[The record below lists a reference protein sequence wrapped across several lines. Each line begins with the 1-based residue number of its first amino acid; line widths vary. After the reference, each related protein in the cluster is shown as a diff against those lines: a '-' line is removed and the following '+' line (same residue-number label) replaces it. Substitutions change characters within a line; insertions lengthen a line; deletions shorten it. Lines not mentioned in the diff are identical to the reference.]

1 MNLPAGTNL
10 VTTAAQLDDVVDEL
24 LDEPAYALDT
34 EFHRERSYYANVALL
49 QLAWPGGCALIDPLA
64 VDLEPFAEVLEG
76 PGLAVLHAS
85 TQDLE
90 VLLRA
95 CGAIP
100 SRLFDTQLAA
110 GFLGFSTPSLT
121 SLVERV
127 LDVHLPKASRL
138 TDWLRRPLSDD
149 QLTYAA
155 ADVLHLLDLTDA
167 LVKELDATGRLTW
180 AEEECELLRT
190 RGWGPPDPDNA
201 WLRIKEARTLR
212 GRSRGVAQAV
222 AAWRERRAAEL
233 DQPVRFVLSDLAI
246 VGIAGKPPKDLDGL
260 RAVRGLDERNARG
273 PVGQSLL
280 AAVEQGR
287 SLPDDAIRL
296 PKREEVDRDLRAAV
310 ALVSAWVT
318 QVSRLLRIDPSLL
331 ATRTDLAMFLSKDP
345 DARLASGWRKDL
357 LGDAIEELVGG
368 TYALAFDG
376 AGGLALERRSGETVT
391 IDLPVPAA
399 PWTSGG

>member
-1 MNLPAGTNL
+1 MSLPEGTDL
-10 VTTAAQLDDVVDEL
+10 VTTAAQLDDVIDEL
-24 LDEPAYALDT
+24 VEEPAYALDT

-49 QLAWPGGCALIDPLA
+49 QLAWPRRCALIDPLS
-64 VDLEPFAEVLEG
+64 VDLEPFGEVLEG

-95 CGAIP
+95 CGVIP

-110 GFLGFSTPSLT
+110 GFLGFSTPSLS

-149 QLTYAA
+149 QLSYAA
-155 ADVLHLLDLTDA
+155 ADVLHLLELTSA
-167 LVKELDATGRLTW
+167 LEQELEATGRLEW
-180 AEEECELLRT
+180 AQEECELLRT
-190 RGWGPPDPDNA
+190 RGWGPPDPENA
-201 WLRIKEARTLR
+201 WLRIKEARSLR

-233 DQPVRFVLSDLAI
+233 DQPVRFILSDLAI
-246 VGIAGKPPKDLDGL
+246 VGIAGKPPRDLEGL
-260 RAVRGLDERNARG
+260 RAIRGLDERNARG
-273 PVGQSLL
+273 KVGESLL
-280 AAVEQGR
+280 EAVQEGR

-296 PKREEVDRDLRAAV
+296 PKRDEVDRDLRAAV

-331 ATRTDLAMFLSKDP
+331 ATRTDLATFLARDA

-357 LGDAIEELVGG
+357 LGDAITELVGG

-399 PWTSGG
+399 PWTAGG

>member
-1 MNLPAGTNL
+1 MSLPEGTDL
-10 VTTAAQLDDVVDEL
+10 VTTADQLDGVIDEL

-34 EFHRERSYYANVALL
+34 EFHRERSYYAKVALL
-49 QLAWPGGCALIDPLA
+49 QLAWPGRCALIDPLA
-64 VDLEPFAEVLEG
+64 VDLEPFGEVLEG

-95 CGAIP
+95 CGVIP

-110 GFLGFSTPSLT
+110 GFLGFSTPSLS

-155 ADVLHLLDLTDA
+155 ADVLHLLDLTAA
-167 LVKELDATGRLTW
+167 LEQELEATDRLEW
-180 AEEECELLRT
+180 AREECELLRT

-201 WLRIKEARTLR
+201 WLRIKEARSLR

-233 DQPVRFVLSDLAI
+233 DQPVRFILSDLAI
-246 VGIAGKPPKDLDGL
+246 VGIAGKPPRDLEDL
-260 RAVRGLDERNARG
+260 RAIRGLDERNARG
-273 PVGQSLL
+273 KVGESLL
-280 AAVEQGR
+280 DAVEEGR

-331 ATRTDLAMFLSKDP
+331 ATRTDLATFLARDA

-357 LGDAIEELVGG
+357 LGDAITELVGG

-399 PWTSGG
+399 PWTAGG

>member
-1 MNLPAGTNL
+1 
-10 VTTAAQLDDVVDEL
+10 VLD
-24 LDEPAYALDT
+24 
-34 EFHRERSYYANVALL
+34 
-49 QLAWPGGCALIDPLA
+49 
-64 VDLEPFAEVLEG
+64 G

-95 CGAIP
+95 CGTIP

-138 TDWLRRPLSDD
+138 TDWLRRPLSED

-167 LVKELDATGRLTW
+167 LRQELTATGRLEW

-190 RGWGPPDPDNA
+190 RGWGPPDPENA
-201 WLRIKEARTLR
+201 WLRIKETRTLR

-222 AAWRERRAAEL
+222 ASWRERRAAEL
-233 DQPVRFVLSDLAI
+233 DQPVRFILSDLAI
-246 VGIAGKPPKDLDGL
+246 VGIAGKPPKDLEQL
-260 RAVRGLDERNARG
+260 KAIRGLDDRNARG
-273 PVGQSLL
+273 KVGESLL
-280 AAVEQGR
+280 EAIEAGR
-287 SLPDDAIRL
+287 AMPEDAIRL
-296 PKREEVDRDLRAAV
+296 PRREEVDRDLKAAV

-318 QVSRLLRIDPSLL
+318 QVSRQLRIDPSLL
-331 ATRTDLAMFLSKDP
+331 ATRTDLATFLARDP
-345 DARLASGWRKDL
+345 EARLATGWRREL
-357 LGDAIEELVGG
+357 LGDAIEELVDG

-376 AGGLALERRSGETVT
+376 AGGLALERRSRQPVT

-399 PWTSGG
+399 AWTAGG

>member
-49 QLAWPGGCALIDPLA
+49 QLAWPGRCALIDPLA
-64 VDLEPFAEVLEG
+64 VDLEPFGEVLEG

-95 CGAIP
+95 CGVVP
-100 SRLFDTQLAA
+100 RRLFDTQLAA
-110 GFLGFSTPSLT
+110 GFLGFSTPSLS

-167 LVKELDATGRLTW
+167 LVKELDGTGRLVW

-212 GRSRGVAQAV
+212 GRSRGVAQTV

-233 DQPVRFVLSDLAI
+233 DQPVRFILSDLAI
-246 VGIAGKPPKDLDGL
+246 VGIAGKPPKDLEAL

-273 PVGQSLL
+273 AVGASLL
-280 AAVEQGR
+280 AAVEEGR

-331 ATRTDLAMFLSKDP
+331 ATRTDLATFLSKDP

>member
-1 MNLPAGTNL
+1 MTLPEGTDL
-10 VTTAAQLDDVVDEL
+10 VTTADGLLDVVEEL
-24 LDEPAYALDT
+24 ADEPAYALDT
-34 EFHRERSYYANVALL
+34 EFHRERTYYANVALL
-49 QLAWPGGCALIDPLA
+49 QLAWPGRCALVDPLA
-64 VDLEPFAEVLEG
+64 VDLAPFAKVLDG

-95 CGAIP
+95 CGTIP

-138 TDWLRRPLSDD
+138 TDWLRRPLSED

-155 ADVLHLLDLTDA
+155 ADVAHLLELTDA
-167 LVKELDATGRLTW
+167 LRRELDATGRLAW

-201 WLRIKEARTLR
+201 WLRIKEARTLK

-233 DQPVRFVLSDLAI
+233 DQPVRFVLSDLAV
-246 VGIAGKPPKDLDGL
+246 VGIAGRPPKDLEQL
-260 RAVRGLDERNARG
+260 KAIRGLDDRNARG
-273 PVGQSLL
+273 RVGESLL
-280 AAVEQGR
+280 AAVEAGR
-287 SLPDDAIRL
+287 SLPDSAVRL
-296 PKREEVDRDLRAAV
+296 AKREEVDRDLRAAV
-310 ALVSAWVT
+310 ALVSAWVA
-318 QVSRLLRIDPSLL
+318 QVSRDLRIDPSLL
-331 ATRTDLAMFLSKDP
+331 ATRTDLALFLARDP
-345 DARLASGWRKDL
+345 DARLGDGWRRAL
-357 LGDAIEELVGG
+357 LGNAVEELVGG
-368 TYALAFDG
+368 SYALAFDG
-376 AGGLALERRSGETVT
+376 AGGLALERRSGQTVT

-399 PWTSGG
+399 PWTAGG

>member
-1 MNLPAGTNL
+1 MSLPEGTDL
-10 VTTAAQLDDVVDEL
+10 VTTAAQLDDIIDEL
-24 LDEPAYALDT
+24 VEEPAYALDT

-49 QLAWPGGCALIDPLA
+49 QLAWPRRCALIDPLS
-64 VDLEPFAEVLEG
+64 VDLEPFGEVLEG

-95 CGAIP
+95 CGVIP

-110 GFLGFSTPSLT
+110 GFLGFSTPSLS

-149 QLTYAA
+149 QLSYAA
-155 ADVLHLLDLTDA
+155 ADVLHLLELTSA
-167 LVKELDATGRLTW
+167 LEQELEATGRLEW
-180 AEEECELLRT
+180 AQEECELLRT
-190 RGWGPPDPDNA
+190 RGWGPPDPENA
-201 WLRIKEARTLR
+201 WLRIKEARSLR

-233 DQPVRFVLSDLAI
+233 DQPVRFILSDLAI
-246 VGIAGKPPKDLDGL
+246 VGIAGKPPRDLEGL
-260 RAVRGLDERNARG
+260 RAIRGLDERNARG
-273 PVGQSLL
+273 KVGESLL
-280 AAVEQGR
+280 EAVQEGR

-296 PKREEVDRDLRAAV
+296 PKRDEVDRDLRAAV

-331 ATRTDLAMFLSKDP
+331 ATRTDLATFLARDA

-357 LGDAIEELVGG
+357 LGDAITELVGG

-399 PWTSGG
+399 PWTAGG

>member
-1 MNLPAGTNL
+1 MSLPEGTDL
-10 VTTAAQLDDVVDEL
+10 VTTADQLDGVIDEL

-34 EFHRERSYYANVALL
+34 EFHRERSYYAKVALL
-49 QLAWPGGCALIDPLA
+49 QLAWPGRCALIDPLA
-64 VDLEPFAEVLEG
+64 VDLEPFGEVLEG

-95 CGAIP
+95 CGVIP

-127 LDVHLPKASRL
+127 LDVQLPKASRL

-155 ADVLHLLDLTDA
+155 ADVLHLLDLTAA
-167 LVKELDATGRLTW
+167 LEQELEATDRLEW
-180 AEEECELLRT
+180 AREECELLRT

-201 WLRIKEARTLR
+201 WLRIKEARSLR

-233 DQPVRFVLSDLAI
+233 DQPVRFILSDLAI
-246 VGIAGKPPKDLDGL
+246 VGIAGKPPRDLEDL
-260 RAVRGLDERNARG
+260 RAIRGLDERNARG
-273 PVGQSLL
+273 KVGESLL
-280 AAVEQGR
+280 DAVEEGR

-331 ATRTDLAMFLSKDP
+331 ATRTDLATFLARDA

-357 LGDAIEELVGG
+357 LGDAITELVGG

-399 PWTSGG
+399 PWTAGG

>member
-1 MNLPAGTNL
+1 MSLPEGTDL
-10 VTTAAQLDDVVDEL
+10 VTTASQLDGVIDEL

-49 QLAWPGGCALIDPLA
+49 QLAWPGRCALIDPLA
-64 VDLEPFAEVLEG
+64 VDLEPFGEVLEG

-95 CGAIP
+95 CGVIP

-110 GFLGFSTPSLT
+110 GFLGFSTPSLS

-149 QLTYAA
+149 QLSYAA
-155 ADVLHLLDLTDA
+155 ADVLHLLPLTAA
-167 LVKELDATGRLTW
+167 LEHELEATGRLAW
-180 AEEECELLRT
+180 AQEECELLRT
-190 RGWGPPDPDNA
+190 RGWGPPDPDDA
-201 WLRIKEARTLR
+201 WLRIKEARSLR
-212 GRSRGVAQAV
+212 GKSRGVAQAV

-233 DQPVRFVLSDLAI
+233 DQPVRFILSDLAI
-246 VGIAGKPPKDLDGL
+246 VGIAGKPPRDVEGL
-260 RAVRGLDERNARG
+260 RAIRGLDERNARG
-273 PVGQSLL
+273 KVGESLL
-280 AAVEQGR
+280 DAVEDGR
-287 SLPDDAIRL
+287 SLPEDAIRL

-318 QVSRLLRIDPSLL
+318 QVSRLLRIDPALL
-331 ATRTDLAMFLSKDP
+331 ATRTDLATFLAHDA

-357 LGDAIEELVGG
+357 LGDAITELVGG

-399 PWTSGG
+399 PWTAGG

>member
-1 MNLPAGTNL
+1 VRLPEGTVL
-10 VTTAAQLDDVVDEL
+10 VTTAGQLDELIDEL

-49 QLAWPGGCALIDPLA
+49 QLAWPGRCALVDPLA
-64 VDLEPFAEVLEG
+64 VDLEPFGEVLEG

-90 VLLRA
+90 VLQRA
-95 CGAIP
+95 CGVVP

-127 LDVHLPKASRL
+127 LGEDLPKASRL
-138 TDWLRRPLSDD
+138 TDWLRRPLSGD
-149 QLTYAA
+149 QLAYAA
-155 ADVLHLLDLTDA
+155 SDVLHLLDLTAA
-167 LVKELDATGRLTW
+167 LRRELDATGRLAW

-190 RGWGPPDPDNA
+190 RGWGPPDPEHA
-201 WLRIKEARTLR
+201 WLRIKEARSLR

-222 AAWRERRAAEL
+222 AEWRERRAAEL
-233 DQPVRFVLSDLAI
+233 DQPVRFILSDLAI
-246 VGIAGKPPKDLDGL
+246 VGIAGKPPKDLDQL
-260 RAVRGLDERNARG
+260 KAIRGLDERNARG
-273 PVGQSLL
+273 RVGESLL
-280 AAVEQGR
+280 AAVDAGR
-287 SLPDDAIRL
+287 SMPEGSVHL
-296 PKREEVDRDLRAAV
+296 PKRDEVDRDLRAAV
-310 ALVSAWVT
+310 ALVSAWVA
-318 QVSRLLRIDPSLL
+318 QVSRELRIDPSLL
-331 ATRTDLAMFLSKDP
+331 ATRTDLATFLADDP
-345 DARLASGWRKDL
+345 EARLASGWRKDL
-357 LGDAIEELVGG
+357 LGDAIRQLVDG

-376 AGGLALERRSGETVT
+376 SGGLALERRSGETVT

>member
-1 MNLPAGTNL
+1 VNLPAGTNL

-49 QLAWPGGCALIDPLA
+49 QLAWPGRCALVDPLS
-64 VDLEPFAEVLEG
+64 VDLEPFGEILEG

-95 CGAIP
+95 CGVIP

-110 GFLGFSTPSLT
+110 GFLGFSTPSLS

-167 LVKELDATGRLTW
+167 LVKELDATGRLVW

-190 RGWGPPDPDNA
+190 RGWGPPDPDKA

-212 GRSRGVAQAV
+212 GRSRGVAQTV

-233 DQPVRFVLSDLAI
+233 DQPVRFILSDLAI
-246 VGIAGKPPKDLDGL
+246 VGIAGRPPKDLEAL
-260 RAVRGLDERNARG
+260 RAVRGLDDRNARG
-273 PVGQSLL
+273 PVGESLL
-280 AAVEQGR
+280 AAVEEGR
-287 SLPDDAIRL
+287 SLPDEAIRL

-331 ATRTDLAMFLSKDP
+331 ATRTDLATFLSKDP

-357 LGDAIEELVGG
+357 LGDAVEELVGG

-399 PWTSGG
+399 PWTSGS

>member
-49 QLAWPGGCALIDPLA
+49 QLAWPGRCALIDPLA
-64 VDLEPFAEVLEG
+64 VDLEPFGEVLEG

-95 CGAIP
+95 CGVVP
-100 SRLFDTQLAA
+100 RRLFDTQLAA
-110 GFLGFSTPSLT
+110 GFLGFSTPSLS

-167 LVKELDATGRLTW
+167 LVKELDGTGRLVW

-212 GRSRGVAQAV
+212 GRSRGVAQTV

-233 DQPVRFVLSDLAI
+233 DQPVRFILSDLAI
-246 VGIAGKPPKDLDGL
+246 VGIAGKPPKDLEAL

-273 PVGQSLL
+273 TVGASLL
-280 AAVEQGR
+280 AAVEEGR

-331 ATRTDLAMFLSKDP
+331 ATRTDLATFLSKDP

>member
-1 MNLPAGTNL
+1 MTLPDGTNL
-10 VTTAAQLDDVVDEL
+10 VTTAGALLDVVAEL
-24 LDEPAYALDT
+24 ADQPAYALDT

-49 QLAWPGGCALIDPLA
+49 QLAWPGRCALVDPLA
-64 VDLEPFAEVLEG
+64 VDLAPFATVLDG

-95 CGAIP
+95 CGTVP

-110 GFLGFSTPSLT
+110 GFLGFATPSLT

-138 TDWLRRPLSDD
+138 TDWLRRPLSED

-155 ADVLHLLDLTDA
+155 ADVLHLLELTDV
-167 LVKELDATGRLTW
+167 LRRELAATGRLEW

-190 RGWGPPDPDNA
+190 RGWGPPDPENA
-201 WLRIKEARTLR
+201 WLRIKETRSLK
-212 GRSRGVAQAV
+212 GRSRGVAQSV
-222 AAWRERRAAEL
+222 AAWRERRAAQL
-233 DQPVRFVLSDLAI
+233 DQPVRFILSDLAI
-246 VGIAGKPPKDLDGL
+246 VGIAGKPPKDLEQL
-260 RAVRGLDERNARG
+260 KAIRGLDERNARG
-273 PVGQSLL
+273 QIGESLL
-280 AAVEQGR
+280 AAIEAGR
-287 SLPDDAIRL
+287 ALPDGAIRL
-296 PKREEVDRDLRAAV
+296 PKRDEVDRDLRAAV

-318 QVSRLLRIDPSLL
+318 QVSRELRIDPSLL
-331 ATRTDLAMFLSKDP
+331 ATRTDLATFLARDP
-345 DARLASGWRKDL
+345 DARLATGWRKEL

-399 PWTSGG
+399 PWTAGG

>member
-1 MNLPAGTNL
+1 MSLPAGTNL
-10 VTTAAQLDDVVDEL
+10 VTTAAQLDDVIDEL

-34 EFHRERSYYANVALL
+34 EFHRERSYYANLALL
-49 QLAWPGGCALIDPLA
+49 QLAWPGRCALVDPLA
-64 VDLEPFAEVLEG
+64 VDLEPFGEVLEG

-90 VLLRA
+90 VLLRS
-95 CGAIP
+95 CGVVP

-110 GFLGFSTPSLT
+110 GFLGFSTPSLS

-138 TDWLRRPLSDD
+138 TDWLRRPLSED

-155 ADVLHLLDLTDA
+155 ADVAHLLELTDA
-167 LVKELDATGRLTW
+167 LVRELEVTGRLVW

-212 GRSRGVAQAV
+212 GRSRGVAQTV

-233 DQPVRFVLSDLAI
+233 DQPVRFILSDLAI
-246 VGIAGKPPKDLDGL
+246 VGIAGKPPKDVEDM
-260 RAVRGLDERNARG
+260 RAIRGLDERNARG
-273 PVGQSLL
+273 KVGESLL
-280 AAVEQGR
+280 GAVEEGR
-287 SLPDDAIRL
+287 TLAEDAIRL

-331 ATRTDLAMFLSKDP
+331 ATRTDLATFLSKDP

>member
-1 MNLPAGTNL
+1 MSLPGGTDL
-10 VTTAAQLDDVVDEL
+10 VTTADQLDGVIDEL

-34 EFHRERSYYANVALL
+34 EFHRERSYYAKVALL
-49 QLAWPGGCALIDPLA
+49 QLAWPGRCALIDPLA
-64 VDLEPFAEVLEG
+64 VDLEPFGEVLEG

-95 CGAIP
+95 CGVIP

-110 GFLGFSTPSLT
+110 GFLGFSTPSLS

-155 ADVLHLLDLTDA
+155 ADVLHLLDLTAA
-167 LVKELDATGRLTW
+167 LEQELEATDRLEW
-180 AEEECELLRT
+180 AREECELLRT

-201 WLRIKEARTLR
+201 WLRIKEARSLR

-233 DQPVRFVLSDLAI
+233 DQPVRFILSDLAI
-246 VGIAGKPPKDLDGL
+246 VGIAGKPPRDLEDL
-260 RAVRGLDERNARG
+260 RAIRGLDERNARG
-273 PVGQSLL
+273 KVGESLL
-280 AAVEQGR
+280 DAVEEGR

-331 ATRTDLAMFLSKDP
+331 ATRTDLATFLARDA

-357 LGDAIEELVGG
+357 LGDAITELVGG

-399 PWTSGG
+399 PWTAGG

>member
-49 QLAWPGGCALIDPLA
+49 QLAWPGRCALIDPLA
-64 VDLEPFAEVLEG
+64 VDLEPFGEVLEG

-95 CGAIP
+95 CGVVP

-110 GFLGFSTPSLT
+110 GFLGFSTPSLS

-167 LVKELDATGRLTW
+167 LVKELDGTGRLAW

-212 GRSRGVAQAV
+212 GRSRGVAQTV

-233 DQPVRFVLSDLAI
+233 DQPVRFILSDLAI
-246 VGIAGKPPKDLDGL
+246 VGIAGKPPKDLEAL

-273 PVGQSLL
+273 AVGASLL
-280 AAVEQGR
+280 AAVEEGR

-331 ATRTDLAMFLSKDP
+331 ATRTDLATFLSKDP

>member
-49 QLAWPGGCALIDPLA
+49 QLAWPGRCALVDPLA
-64 VDLEPFAEVLEG
+64 VDLEPFGEVLDG

-90 VLLRA
+90 VLQRS
-95 CGAIP
+95 CGVVP

-110 GFLGFSTPSLT
+110 GFLGFSTPSLS

-138 TDWLRRPLSDD
+138 TDWLRRPLSED

-155 ADVLHLLDLTDA
+155 ADVLHLLELTDA
-167 LVKELDATGRLTW
+167 LVHELEVTGRLVW

-201 WLRIKEARTLR
+201 WLRIKEARSLR
-212 GRSRGVAQAV
+212 GRSRGVAQTI

-233 DQPVRFVLSDLAI
+233 DQPVRFILSDLAI
-246 VGIAGKPPKDLDGL
+246 VGIAGKPPKDAEGL
-260 RAVRGLDERNARG
+260 RTIRGLDERNARG
-273 PVGQSLL
+273 KVGESLL
-280 AAVEQGR
+280 EAVEEGR
-287 SLPDDAIRL
+287 TLAEDAIRL
-296 PKREEVDRDLRAAV
+296 PKRDEVDRDLRAAV

-331 ATRTDLAMFLSKDP
+331 ATRTDLATFLSKDP

>member
-1 MNLPAGTNL
+1 MNLPEGTTF
-10 VTTAAQLDDVVDEL
+10 VTTAAQLDDVIDEL

-49 QLAWPGGCALIDPLA
+49 QLAWPGRCALIDPLA
-64 VDLEPFAEVLEG
+64 VDLEPFGEVLDG

-95 CGAIP
+95 CGVVP
-100 SRLFDTQLAA
+100 GRLFDTQLAA
-110 GFLGFSTPSLT
+110 GFLGFSTPSLS

-127 LDVHLPKASRL
+127 LAVNLPKASRL
-138 TDWLRRPLSDD
+138 TDWLRRPLSED

-155 ADVLHLLDLTDA
+155 ADVLHLLDLTAA
-167 LVKELDATGRLTW
+167 LRRELEASGRLSW

-190 RGWGPPDPDNA
+190 RGWGPPDPENA

-233 DQPVRFVLSDLAI
+233 DQPVRFILSDLAI
-246 VGIAGKPPKDLDGL
+246 VGIAGKPPKDLEGL
-260 RAVRGLDERNARG
+260 KGIRGLDERNARG
-273 PVGQSLL
+273 KVGESLL
-280 AAVEQGR
+280 DAVEVGR
-287 SLPDDAIRL
+287 SLPDEELRQ

-318 QVSRLLRIDPSLL
+318 QVSRSLRIDPSLL
-331 ATRTDLAMFLSKDP
+331 ATRTDLATFLSEDP
-345 DARLASGWRKDL
+345 DARLATGWRRDL
-357 LGDAIEELVGG
+357 LGNAIQELVGG
-368 TYALAFDG
+368 TFALAFDG

-391 IDLPVPAA
+391 IDLPVPDA

>member
-1 MNLPAGTNL
+1 MNLPEGTSF
-10 VTTAAQLDDVVDEL
+10 VTTAAGLDDVIDEL
-24 LDEPAYALDT
+24 IDEPAYALDT

-49 QLAWPGGCALIDPLA
+49 QLAWPGRCALIDPLA
-64 VDLEPFAEVLEG
+64 VDLEPFSEVLEG
-76 PGLAVLHAS
+76 PGLAILHAS

-90 VLLRA
+90 VLLRS
-95 CGAIP
+95 CGVVP

-110 GFLGFSTPSLT
+110 GFLGFATPSLS

-138 TDWLRRPLSDD
+138 TDWLRRPLSED

-155 ADVLHLLDLTDA
+155 ADVLHLLALTDA
-167 LVKELDATGRLTW
+167 LRHELDSTGRLEW

-190 RGWGPPDPDNA
+190 RGWGPPDPENA

-212 GRSRGVAQAV
+212 GKSRGVAQAV

-233 DQPVRFVLSDLAI
+233 DQPVRFMLSDLAI

-260 RAVRGLDERNARG
+260 RHIRGLDERNVRG
-273 PVGQSLL
+273 KVGESLL
-280 AAVEQGR
+280 AAVETGR
-287 SLPDDAIRL
+287 SMAEDAIQL

-331 ATRTDLAMFLSKDP
+331 ATRTDLATFLAGDP
-345 DARLASGWRKDL
+345 DARLATGWRKDL
-357 LGDAIEELVGG
+357 LGDAIQELVGG

-391 IDLPVPAA
+391 IDLPIPDA
-399 PWTSGG
+399 PWTSGS

>member
-1 MNLPAGTNL
+1 VNLPAGTNL

-49 QLAWPGGCALIDPLA
+49 QLAWPGRCALVDPLA
-64 VDLEPFAEVLEG
+64 VDLEPFGEVLDG

-90 VLLRA
+90 VLQRS
-95 CGAIP
+95 CGVVP

-110 GFLGFSTPSLT
+110 GFLGFSTPSLS

-138 TDWLRRPLSDD
+138 TDWLRRPLSED

-155 ADVLHLLDLTDA
+155 ADVLHLLELTDA
-167 LVKELDATGRLTW
+167 LVHELEVTGRLVW

-201 WLRIKEARTLR
+201 WLRIKEARSLR
-212 GRSRGVAQAV
+212 GRSRGVAQTI

-233 DQPVRFVLSDLAI
+233 DQPVRFILSDLAI
-246 VGIAGKPPKDLDGL
+246 VGIAGKPPKDAEGL
-260 RAVRGLDERNARG
+260 RTIRGLDERNARG
-273 PVGQSLL
+273 KVGESLL
-280 AAVEQGR
+280 EAVEEGR
-287 SLPDDAIRL
+287 TLAEDAIRL
-296 PKREEVDRDLRAAV
+296 PKRDEVDRDLRAAV

-331 ATRTDLAMFLSKDP
+331 ATRTDLATFLSKDP

>member
-1 MNLPAGTNL
+1 MSLPQGTEL
-10 VTTAAQLDDVVDEL
+10 VTTAAQLDDVIDEL

-49 QLAWPGGCALIDPLA
+49 QLAWPGRCALIDPLA
-64 VDLEPFAEVLEG
+64 VDLEPFGEVLEG

-95 CGAIP
+95 CGVIP

-110 GFLGFSTPSLT
+110 GFLGFSTPSLS

-149 QLTYAA
+149 QLSYAA
-155 ADVLHLLDLTDA
+155 ADVLHLLELTAA
-167 LVKELDATGRLTW
+167 LEQELEATGRFEW
-180 AEEECELLRT
+180 AWEECELLRT
-190 RGWGPPDPDNA
+190 RGWGPPEPDNA
-201 WLRIKEARTLR
+201 WLRIKEARSLR

-233 DQPVRFVLSDLAI
+233 DQPVRFILSDLAI
-246 VGIAGKPPKDLDGL
+246 VGIAGKPPRDLEDL
-260 RAVRGLDERNARG
+260 RAIRGLDERNARG
-273 PVGQSLL
+273 KVGESLL
-280 AAVEQGR
+280 DAVEEGR
-287 SLPDDAIRL
+287 SLPEDAIRL
-296 PKREEVDRDLRAAV
+296 PKRDEVDRDLRAAV

-331 ATRTDLAMFLSKDP
+331 ATRTDLATFLAGDA

-357 LGDAIEELVGG
+357 LGDAITELVGG

-376 AGGLALERRSGETVT
+376 AGGLALERRSGETVS

-399 PWTSGG
+399 PWTAGG

>member
-49 QLAWPGGCALIDPLA
+49 QLAWPGRCALVDPLT
-64 VDLEPFAEVLEG
+64 VDLEPFGEILEG

-95 CGAIP
+95 CGVIP

-110 GFLGFSTPSLT
+110 GFLGFSTPSLS

-167 LVKELDATGRLTW
+167 LVKELDATGRLVW

-190 RGWGPPDPDNA
+190 RGWGPPDPDKA

-212 GRSRGVAQAV
+212 GRSRGVAQTV

-233 DQPVRFVLSDLAI
+233 DQPVRFILSDLAI
-246 VGIAGKPPKDLDGL
+246 VGIAGKPPKDLESL

-273 PVGQSLL
+273 AVGESLL
-280 AAVEQGR
+280 AAVEEGR
-287 SLPDDAIRL
+287 SLPDEAIRL

-331 ATRTDLAMFLSKDP
+331 ATRTDLATFLSKDP

-357 LGDAIEELVGG
+357 LGDAVEELVGG

-399 PWTSGG
+399 PWTSGS

>member
-1 MNLPAGTNL
+1 MNLPAGTAL
-10 VTTAAQLDDVVDEL
+10 VTTAAQLAAVVDEL
-24 LDEPAYALDT
+24 VDQPAYALDT
-34 EFHRERSYYANVALL
+34 EFHRERSYFAKVALL
-49 QLAWPGGCALIDPLA
+49 QLAWPGRCALVDPLA
-64 VDLEPFAEVLEG
+64 VDLEPFGEVLEG
-76 PGLAVLHAS
+76 PGTAVLHAS

-95 CGAIP
+95 CGTVP
-100 SRLFDTQLAA
+100 RQLFDTQLAA

-127 LDVHLPKASRL
+127 LKVHLPKASRL
-138 TDWLRRPLSDD
+138 TDWLRRPLSED

-155 ADVLHLLDLTDA
+155 ADVLHLLDLTTA
-167 LVKELDATGRLTW
+167 LRRELDASGRLVW

-190 RGWGPPDPDNA
+190 RGWGPPDPDQA
-201 WLRIKEARTLR
+201 WLRIKEARTLK

-233 DQPVRFVLSDLAI
+233 DQPVRFILSDLAV
-246 VGIAGKPPKDLDGL
+246 VGIAGKPPKDVGQLK
-260 RAVRGLDERNARG
+260 AIRGLDERNARG
-273 PVGQSLL
+273 KVGEALL
-280 AAVEQGR
+280 EAVERGR
-287 SLPDDAIRL
+287 SLPDEELRM

-318 QVSRLLRIDPSLL
+318 QVSRELRIDPSLL
-331 ATRTDLAMFLSKDP
+331 ATRTDLATFLARDP
-345 DARLASGWRKDL
+345 DARLAGGWRKDL
-357 LGDAIEELVGG
+357 LGNAIEELVGG

>member
-1 MNLPAGTNL
+1 MSLPAGTNL
-10 VTTAAQLDDVVDEL
+10 VTTAAQLDDVIDEL

-34 EFHRERSYYANVALL
+34 EFHRERSYYANLALL
-49 QLAWPGGCALIDPLA
+49 QLAWPGRCALVDPLA
-64 VDLEPFAEVLEG
+64 VDLEPFGEVLEG

-90 VLLRA
+90 VLLRS
-95 CGAIP
+95 CGVVP

-110 GFLGFSTPSLT
+110 GFLGFSTPSLS

-138 TDWLRRPLSDD
+138 TDWLRRPLSED

-155 ADVLHLLDLTDA
+155 ADVAHLLELTDA
-167 LVKELDATGRLTW
+167 LVRELEVTGRLVW

-190 RGWGPPDPDNA
+190 RGWGPPDPENA

-212 GRSRGVAQAV
+212 GRSRGVAQTV

-233 DQPVRFVLSDLAI
+233 DQPVRFILSDLAI
-246 VGIAGKPPKDLDGL
+246 VGIAGKPPKDVEGM
-260 RAVRGLDERNARG
+260 RAIRGLDERNARG
-273 PVGQSLL
+273 KVGESLL
-280 AAVEQGR
+280 GAVEEGR
-287 SLPDDAIRL
+287 TLAEDAIRL

-331 ATRTDLAMFLSKDP
+331 ATRTDLATFLSKDP